1 MSDML
6 HRLGIRGGWVAL
18 ACIALLAL
26 ALAPPPAAAKG
37 VYFPESFTLANGLQ
51 VVVITNRRVPVV
63 SHMLWYK
70 AGSYDCPPTKSGIA
84 HFLEHLMFKGTPTV
98 APGEFS
104 KIVARNGGRDN
115 AFTSYDYTVF
125 FQNVARD
132 RLELVMTME
141 ADRMVNIRLT
151 DALVYPERDVVM
163 EERRQR
169 TDDVPGDKLSEQLE
183 ATQFVNHPYGTP
195 VIGWE
200 HEIKGLTREDA
211 EAFYRAWYAP
221 NNAILVVS
229 GDIDAAELKPLAEKT
244 YGQVPARAVPAR
256 LRFEVPTLTAER
268 RVIQRDPEIREPSVV
283 RAVLAPSYTS
293 GAGEQTYPLEVLAE
307 IMSGGPTGRL
317 NRALVV
323 EQRVAVGAAL
333 TYSPTMRGPATL
345 EVSATPVPG
354 GDIDKTEAALTAE
367 IARLLKDGVGDD
379 EVATAKKRMLAAS
392 AYARDSLQGPAY
404 ALGMALATG
413 RSIDDVESWPDRIAA
428 VTKEQVNAAARAV
441 LGGEGGVT
449 GRLLPAEDGKAPTA
463 PLAGKE

>member
-1 MSDML
+1 MFHML
-6 HRLGIRGGWVAL
+6 HRLGVRGGGVFAL
-18 ACIALLAL
+18 AAL
-26 ALAPPPAAAKG
+26 ALVVTTLPLAPATAKG

-51 VVVITNRRVPVV
+51 VVVVTNRRVPVV

-70 AGSYDCPPTKSGIA
+70 VGGYDCPPTQSGIA

-115 AFTSYDYTVF
+115 AFTSHDYTVF

-141 ADRMVNIRLT
+141 ADRMVNLRLT

-169 TDDVPGDKLSEQLE
+169 TDDVPGDRLSEQLE
-183 ATQFVNHPYGTP
+183 ATLYINHPYGTP

-200 HEIKGLTREDA
+200 HEIKTLTRENA
-211 EAFYRAWYAP
+211 EAFYRSWYAP

-229 GDIDAAELKPLAEKT
+229 GDIDAAELKPIAEKT
-244 YGQVPARAVPAR
+244 YGAVPMR
-256 LRFEVPTLTAER
+256 TVPERNQFEVPALTAER
-268 RVIQRDPEIREPSVV
+268 RLVLHDPEIREPSVV
-283 RAVLAPSYTS
+283 REVLAPSYTH
-293 GAGEQTYPLEVLAE
+293 GAVGQAYPLQVLAE

-317 NRALVV
+317 NRSLVV
-323 EQRVAVGAAL
+323 EQRVAVNAAL
-333 TYSPTMRGPATL
+333 LYNPTMRGIATL

-354 GDIDKTEAALTAE
+354 GNIDKTEAALSAE
-367 IARLLKDGVGDD
+367 VARLLKDGVTEA
-379 EVATAKKRMLAAS
+379 EVATAQKRMLAAN

-404 ALGMALATG
+404 AIGMALATG
-413 RSIDDVESWPDRIAA
+413 RNLDDVESWPERIAA
-428 VTKEQVNAAARAV
+428 VTVADVNAAARAV
-441 LGGEGGVT
+441 LGGEAGVT
-449 GRLLPAEDGKAPTA
+449 GQLLPVADAAEATKV
-463 PLAGKE
+463 KE